1 QLERSLKEQAGI
13 TDKTSS
19 ESEKSQDAN
28 KEPRES
34 LLRSESE
41 LNQQPSDQQ
50 QNLEAWKDQKNDYA
64 ELLERIKETV
74 ERAEGSE
81 PLLAEQLYETYRD
94 ATRQP
99 TQQRLER
106 IPMMIQRGMDQPAVE
121 ESKEVSKDLQGL
133 RDSIQKSTESVLGSE
148 EESLRRALQ
157 ELERANRAIQE
168 ELSQRS
174 ALEELRDMQQRDTN
188 QEPGQQQPGQ
198 QQPGQ

>member
-1 QLERSLKEQAGI
+1 
-13 TDKTSS
+13 
-19 ESEKSQDAN
+19 
-28 KEPRES
+28 
-34 LLRSESE
+34 
-41 LNQQPSDQQ
+41 
-50 QNLEAWKDQKNDYA
+50 
-64 ELLERIKETV
+64 IKETV

-121 ESKEVSKDLQGL
+121 ESQEVSKDLQGL

-148 EESLRRALQ
+148 EESLRRAIQ

-174 ALEELRDMQQRDTN
+174 APEELRGMQQRDSN
-188 QEPGQQQPGQ
+188 REPGQQQQSQP
-198 QQPGQ
+198 QPG